1 MPYDKKRIGRRLKS
15 IRIDRDLSQEEL
27 ANKAGTSAGTIASIE
42 SGRSGIGLETAFN
55 ITDAL
60 DCTLDELVCRKDHV
74 A

>member
-15 IRIDRDLSQEEL
+15 IRIDRNFSQEEL
-27 ANKAGTSAGTIASIE
+27 ANKAGTSTGTIASVE

-60 DCTLDELVCRKDHV
+60 GCTLDELVCRKDHV